1 MSESDDKKF
10 TNKDLY
16 KHLWEGRNFELTHFW
31 QRSVFLTSIFVVL
44 LAGYGKI
51 IFTMYFPERCDA
63 DITAIQHFIAWG
75 ITLLCLVFS
84 ILWIMMSKGSKYCY
98 ERYEESLNVLFEQSD
113 LMQNLKIGMPRHGKL
128 SYPLDNRYSD
138 SLFSVYAG
146 GYSVSKVN
154 IAIGIISMFVFSV
167 LNALHFAKFLY
178 KSEIITLK
186 PIDCA
191 LFGIIEIIIVF
202 TISYL
207 FLKYLCKSGESK

>member
-1 MSESDDKKF
+1 VSESDDKKF
-10 TNKDLY
+10 TNKDIY
-16 KHLWEGRNFELTHFW
+16 QQLWEGRNFELTHFW

-44 LAGYGKI
+44 LAGYGKV
-51 IFTMYFPERCDA
+51 IFAMYFPESGKLSLSYR
-63 DITAIQHFIAWG
+63 QHFIAWG
-75 ITLLCLVFS
+75 ITFLCLVFS
-84 ILWIMMSKGSKYCY
+84 MLWIMMSKGSKLWY
-98 ERYEESLNVLFEQSD
+98 ERYEESLNALFEQSD
-113 LMQNLKIGMPRHGKL
+113 LLQNSKFGLPRHGKL
-128 SYPLDNRYSD
+128 RYPPDNRYSD